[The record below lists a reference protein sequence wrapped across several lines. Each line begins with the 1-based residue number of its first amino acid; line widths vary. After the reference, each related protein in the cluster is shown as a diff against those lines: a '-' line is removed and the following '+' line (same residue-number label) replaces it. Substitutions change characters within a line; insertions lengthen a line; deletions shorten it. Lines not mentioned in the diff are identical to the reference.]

1 MTLAVY
7 PSCLEGPPPISRF
20 TSPCLFGKPPS
31 VENEPTTRHPCLK
44 IEENLDG
51 IESHPP
57 SHDTSTPISPIEPGR
72 LDPIS
77 HFPGKSSKPL
87 AVSRVIPSITSVIPS
102 TLDLWDDPPSIPV
115 FRFLLHIQ
123 EFIYIYICHM
133 SIFQYSWLYKSLGYK
148 SYYIFCNISKPQS
161 QVAK

>member
-77 HFPGKSSKPL
+77 HFPREKQQAAGRFTGYP
-87 AVSRVIPSITSVIPS
+87 IYNFG
-102 TLDLWDDPPSIPV
+102 DPKHFGFV
-115 FRFLLHIQ
+115 
-123 EFIYIYICHM
+123 
-133 SIFQYSWLYKSLGYK
+133 G
-148 SYYIFCNISKPQS
+148 
-161 QVAK
+161 

>member
-31 VENEPTTRHPCLK
+31 VENKPTTRHPCLK

-72 LDPIS
+72 LDPKIS
-77 HFPGKSSKPL
+77 HFPQGKKLGATQLPDQIRQKTQQP
-87 AVSRVIPSITSVIPS
+87 AR
-102 TLDLWDDPPSIPV
+102 
-115 FRFLLHIQ
+115 RFTGYP
-123 EFIYIYICHM
+123 IYT
-133 SIFQYSWLYKSLGYK
+133 
-148 SYYIFCNISKPQS
+148 
-161 QVAK
+161 